1 MLALLKRGKLLKINM
16 DFTKGKE
23 GHMVVDVL
31 IRRTFDKVKAPLF
44 DFRVAFLLDEK
55 TARSISTDHS
65 SK

>member
-1 MLALLKRGKLLKINM
+1 MKINM